1 MSSKQLWL
9 ADYEQSTAKKR
20 KKLLAEMEKV
30 VHWQALVDF
39 IRPDYLKTSSKRA
52 RPSHPLG
59 TMLRIHLMQQWDS
72 LSDPAMEDA
81 LIELPTM
88 RCFAGIELI
97 SEKIPYEATNL
108 SIQHLLEKNNLR
120 K

>member
-52 RPSHPLG
+52 RPSYPLG
-59 TMLRIHLMQQWDS
+59 TMLRIHLMQQWHS

-81 LIELPTM
+81 LIEVPTM